1 MKILFNAFG
10 ISSAGGI
17 TVLKK
22 SIYEFLDN
30 QENQYYIFVFNN
42 QNILNLVKEFNNIEN
57 IHFKIYNDYG
67 ILFRLL
73 RENLYF
79 LSFVLRNHISLI
91 YNFTGTRQLLFGVP
105 TIVKIQNLLFFTK
118 KLDSIYFDN
127 NQKILWFKQIWL
139 KRFIFGFMLRFT
151 KNLEIQSIHVKE
163 ELSNFIN
170 IDKKIFFIKNDVFV
184 EQSHVF
190 EPKNYDFNKEITFLY
205 VVGPH
210 FSFPHKN
217 IGDFVNTMVKLFNSG
232 LNFNINITLTYEEL
246 KRSGLWD
253 DKLNKITS
261 FLGYIDGDKRMKAL
275 FGDNVILISTSV
287 TETLG
292 LHVIEAT
299 LNGVLCIVP
308 SEPYSEKVYGN
319 GVLTY
324 NLFDCENLM
333 ETIIQL
339 KSYNNSDCHG
349 LILDNQRYICHNEN
363 DKYSNS
369 LSIFNDILKK
379 GKIDV

>member
-1 MKILFNAFG
+1 MKILVNAFG

-22 SIYEFLDN
+22 TIYEFLDN
-30 QENQYYIFVFNN
+30 QENQYYIFVFSN
-42 QNILNLVKEFNNIEN
+42 QNILNLVQEINNIDN

-91 YNFTGTRQLLFGVP
+91 YNFTGTRQLLFGIP
-105 TIVKIQNLLFFTK
+105 IIVKIQNLLFFTK

-127 NQKILWFKQIWL
+127 NKKFLWLKQIWF
-139 KRFIFGFMLRFT
+139 KRFIFSFMLRFI
-151 KNLEIQSIHVKE
+151 KNIEIQSIHVKE

-170 IDKKIFFIKNDVFV
+170 LDNKIFFIKNDFFID
-184 EQSHVF
+184 QKHFST
-190 EPKNYDFNKEITFLY
+190 PKEYDFNNEITFLY
-205 VVGPH
+205 IVGPH

-217 IGDFVNTMVKLFNSG
+217 IGDFVKTMIKLFNSG
-232 LNFNINITLTYEEL
+232 LNFHINITLTYEEL
-246 KRSGLWD
+246 KRSSLWN

-261 FLGYIDGDKRMKAL
+261 FLGYIDSNKRMKTL
-275 FGDNVILISTSV
+275 FCNNVILISTSV

-299 LNGVLCIVP
+299 QNGVLCIVP
-308 SEPYSEKVYGN
+308 NESYSENVYGN
-319 GVLTY
+319 SVLTY
-324 NLFDCENLM
+324 NLFDCESLKQ
-333 ETIIQL
+333 TIMQL
-339 KSYNNSDCHG
+339 KSYNNSACHG

-369 LSIFNDILKK
+369 LSIFNDVLKK